1 MDDMKAYGILVFYGL
16 LAIITATVGHHFDKS
31 NGFTYGYV
39 AGACISVALWFAFG
53 KKMAGL

>member
-1 MDDMKAYGILVFYGL
+1 MDEMKAYGILAFYAL
-16 LAIITATVGHHFDKS
+16 LAIIAAAVGHHFDKS

-39 AGACISVALWFAFG
+39 AGPCISVALWFTFG